1 MKPENRN
8 TLKKS
13 VEALTALG
21 FKPEN
26 IMVTGSIALDIV
38 GVLPPNRWT
47 HDIDFIIKMDDKSW
61 HCMKLLEAIEKVDID
76 KDIKYPDD
84 KNMVFL
90 KIKGINTNIWRH
102 TPNFDW
108 STVKDTETGVMVA
121 TVSHIIQAKKSYGR
135 PKDYQD
141 LIDICKNIL

>member
-1 MKPENRN
+1 MKLENRN
-8 TLKKS
+8 TLRKS
-13 VEALTALG
+13 VEALTTLG

-38 GVLPPNRWT
+38 GILPPNRCT

-61 HCMKLLEAIEKVDID
+61 HYMKLLEAIEKADMG
-76 KDIKYPDD
+76 KDSKYPDD

-108 STVKDTETGVMVA
+108 STIKDTETGVMVA

-135 PKDYQD
+135 PKDFKD
-141 LIDICKNIL
+141 LADICKNIL